1 MKHLKALNK
10 YFLKYKW
17 HLLLGILF
25 VLLSNV
31 FRIWQP
37 RVIREALDL
46 VLSKLDTYNSS
57 TDAIQNQI
65 AQDLA
70 GDLMYFGGLVIVL
83 ALSMGIFMY
92 FMRMTIIVMS
102 RLIEYDIRKEL
113 FDHYE
118 LLDQTFY
125 RKNNTGDLMSR
136 ITEDVSK
143 VRMYLGPGILYTI
156 NLVSLFVIAISSM
169 LEVSVKLTLYAL
181 LPLPILSI
189 TIYFVSSMI
198 HKKSAV
204 IQKQLANLNSIAQ
217 EVYSGIRVIK
227 SYVQEKAFGKYFKD
241 ESDEFKTMSLDLAKV
256 NALFFPTIV
265 FLIGISTII
274 TVYIGGI
281 EVSKGNITHGNI
293 AEFVI
298 YINLLTWPVTA
309 IGWIASIVQ
318 QASASQM
325 RLNEFLEQSPNVTN
339 QGSINTPLSGNIEF
353 KDVEFIYPDSGIK
366 AITNLNFSLQKGEKL
381 MIVGRTAS
389 GKSTIADLLVRMYD
403 PSSGEIL
410 INDKKLK
417 QYDLGHLRKNIAY
430 IPQDVFLFSDTVE
443 NNIRFG
449 NDDASLDDIIK
460 IAEKASINK
469 EIQQLTE
476 GYQTKIGERGV
487 SLSGGQKQRI
497 SIARALLKD
506 PDIII
511 LDDCLSAVDSNTE
524 HAILEYLE
532 KILKN
537 KTCIFITHRIPK
549 SIVMDKII
557 VLAEATILEQ
567 GTHKELL
574 AKKGEYAKLYKKQ
587 SAQNEEFIIA

>member
-10 YFLKYKW
+10 YFFKYKW

-46 VLSKLDTYNSS
+46 VLSKLENYKSS
-57 TDAIQNQI
+57 SELIKNQI

-83 ALSMGIFMY
+83 ALLMGIFMY

-102 RLIEYDIRKEL
+102 RLIEYDMRKEL

-118 LLDQTFY
+118 ILDQTFY

-189 TIYFVSSMI
+189 TIYFVSSLI
-198 HKKSAV
+198 HKKSAI
-204 IQKQLANLNSIAQ
+204 IQKQLANLNSISQ

-227 SYVQEKAFGKYFKD
+227 SYVQERAFGKYFKQ

-265 FLIGISTII
+265 LLIGVSTII

-325 RLNEFLEQSPNVTN
+325 RLNEFLQQSPQVKNE
-339 QGSINTPLSGNIEF
+339 GSSTSPLSADIEF
-353 KDVEFIYPDSGIK
+353 KEVSFTYPDSGIK
-366 AITNLNFSLQKGEKL
+366 AMDQLNFKLKKGEKL

-389 GKSTIADLLVRMYD
+389 GKSTIADLMVRMYD
-403 PSSGEIL
+403 PISGEIT
-410 INDKKLK
+410 IGSQALK
-417 QYDLGHLRKNIAY
+417 EFDLGHLRKNIAY

-449 NDDASLDDIIK
+449 NDDASLDQIIK

-469 EIQQLTE
+469 EIQQLPE
-476 GYQTKIGERGV
+476 AYQTKIGERGV

-532 KILKN
+532 KALEN

-557 VLAEATILEQ
+557 VLANGALLEE
-567 GTHKELL
+567 GTHDELL

-587 SAQNEEFIIA
+587 SAQNEEIIIA

>member
-10 YFLKYKW
+10 YFFKYKW

-46 VLSKLDTYNSS
+46 VLSKLESYKSS
-57 TDAIQNQI
+57 SELIQNQI

-70 GDLMYFGGLVIVL
+70 GDLMYFGGLVIIL

-189 TIYFVSSMI
+189 TIYFVSSLI
-198 HKKSAV
+198 HKKSAI
-204 IQKQLANLNSIAQ
+204 IQKQLANLNSISQ

-227 SYVQEKAFGKYFKD
+227 SYVQERAFGKYFKQ

-265 FLIGISTII
+265 LLIGISTII

-325 RLNEFLEQSPNVTN
+325 RLNEFLEQSPNVKNEGNLT
-339 QGSINTPLSGNIEF
+339 SPLAGNIAF
-353 KDVEFIYPDSGIK
+353 NKVSFTYPDSGIQ
-366 AITNLNFSLQKGEKL
+366 AMNQLNFTLKKGEKL

-389 GKSTIADLLVRMYD
+389 GKSTIADLMVRMYD
-403 PSSGEIL
+403 PSAGKIT
-410 INDKKLK
+410 INDNAL
-417 QYDLGHLRKNIAY
+417 QEYDLGHLRKNIAY

-449 NDDASLDDIIK
+449 NDDASLEQIIK

-469 EIQQLTE
+469 EIQQLPE
-476 GYQTKIGERGV
+476 AYQTKIGERGV

-497 SIARALLKD
+497 SIARALLKN

-532 KILKN
+532 KALVN

-557 VLAEATILEQ
+557 VLADGTLLEE
-567 GTHKELL
+567 GTHDELL
-574 AKKGEYAKLYKKQ
+574 SKKGEYAKLYKKQ
-587 SAQNEEFIIA
+587 SAQNEEIIIV

>member
-1 MKHLKALNK
+1 M
-10 YFLKYKW
+10 
-17 HLLLGILF
+17 
-25 VLLSNV
+25 LLSNV

-46 VLSKLDTYNSS
+46 VLSKLESYKSS
-57 TDAIQNQI
+57 TEAVQSQI

-189 TIYFVSSMI
+189 TIYFVSSLI
-198 HKKSAV
+198 HKKSAI
-204 IQKQLANLNSIAQ
+204 IQKQLANLNSISQ

-227 SYVQEKAFGKYFKD
+227 SYVQERAFGKYFKQ

-265 FLIGISTII
+265 LLIGVSTII

-325 RLNEFLEQSPNVTN
+325 RLNEFLEQSPNVKN
-339 QGSINTPLSGNIEF
+339 EGNLKSPLYGNVTF
-353 KDVEFIYPDSGIK
+353 NKVSFTYPDSGIQ
-366 AITNLNFSLQKGEKL
+366 AINQLDFTLKKGEKL

-389 GKSTIADLLVRMYD
+389 GKSTIADLMVRMYD
-403 PSSGEIL
+403 PSSGKIS
-410 INDKKLK
+410 INGKAL
-417 QYDLGHLRKNIAY
+417 QEYDLGHLRKNIAY

-449 NDDASLDDIIK
+449 NDDATLDQIIK

-469 EIQQLTE
+469 EIQQLPE
-476 GYQTKIGERGV
+476 AYQTKIGERGV

-532 KILKN
+532 KALIN

-557 VLAEATILEQ
+557 VLADGVLLEE
-567 GTHKELL
+567 GTHDELL
-574 AKKGEYAKLYKKQ
+574 SKKGEYAKLYKKQ
-587 SAQNEEFIIA
+587 SAQNEEIIIA

>member
-10 YFLKYKW
+10 YFFKYKW

-46 VLSKLDTYNSS
+46 VLSKLESYKSS
-57 TDAIQNQI
+57 SELIQNQI

-70 GDLMYFGGLVIVL
+70 GDLMYFGGLVIIL

-189 TIYFVSSMI
+189 TIYFVSSLI
-198 HKKSAV
+198 HKKSAI
-204 IQKQLANLNSIAQ
+204 IQKQLANLNSISQ

-227 SYVQEKAFGKYFKD
+227 SYVQERAFGKYFKQ

-265 FLIGISTII
+265 LLIGISTII

-325 RLNEFLEQSPNVTN
+325 RLNEFLEQSPNVKNEGNLT
-339 QGSINTPLSGNIEF
+339 SPLAGNIAF
-353 KDVEFIYPDSGIK
+353 NKVSFTYPDSGIQ
-366 AITNLNFSLQKGEKL
+366 AMNQLNFTLKKGEKL

-389 GKSTIADLLVRMYD
+389 GKSTIADLMVRMYD
-403 PSSGEIL
+403 PSAGKIS
-410 INDKKLK
+410 INDNAL
-417 QYDLGHLRKNIAY
+417 QEYDLGHLRKNIAY

-449 NDDASLDDIIK
+449 NDDASLEQIIK

-469 EIQQLTE
+469 EIQQLPE
-476 GYQTKIGERGV
+476 AYQTKIGERGV

-497 SIARALLKD
+497 SIARALLKN

-532 KILKN
+532 KALVN

-557 VLAEATILEQ
+557 VLADGTLLEE
-567 GTHKELL
+567 GTHDELL
-574 AKKGEYAKLYKKQ
+574 SKKGEYAKLYKKQ
-587 SAQNEEFIIA
+587 SAQNEEIIIV

>member
-1 MKHLKALNK
+1 M
-10 YFLKYKW
+10 
-17 HLLLGILF
+17 
-25 VLLSNV
+25 LLSNV

-46 VLSKLDTYNSS
+46 VLSKLESYKSS
-57 TDAIQNQI
+57 TEAVQSQI

-189 TIYFVSSMI
+189 TIYFVSSLI
-198 HKKSAV
+198 HKKSAI
-204 IQKQLANLNSIAQ
+204 IQKQLANLNSISQ

-227 SYVQEKAFGKYFKD
+227 SYVQERAFGKYFKQ

-265 FLIGISTII
+265 LLIGVSTII

-325 RLNEFLEQSPNVTN
+325 RLNEFLEQSPNVKN
-339 QGSINTPLSGNIEF
+339 EGNLKSPLSGNLAF
-353 KDVEFIYPDSGIK
+353 NKVSFTYPDSGIQAMNQLDFTLK
-366 AITNLNFSLQKGEKL
+366 KGEKL

-389 GKSTIADLLVRMYD
+389 GKSTIADLMVRMYD
-403 PSSGEIL
+403 PSSGKIS
-410 INDKKLK
+410 INGKAL
-417 QYDLGHLRKNIAY
+417 QEYDLGHLRKNIAY

-449 NDDASLDDIIK
+449 NDDATLDQIIK

-469 EIQQLTE
+469 EIQQLPE
-476 GYQTKIGERGV
+476 AYQTKIGERGV

-532 KILKN
+532 KALVN

-557 VLAEATILEQ
+557 VLADGALLEE
-567 GTHKELL
+567 GTHDELL
-574 AKKGEYAKLYKKQ
+574 SKKGEYAKLYKKQ
-587 SAQNEEFIIA
+587 SAQNEEIIIA